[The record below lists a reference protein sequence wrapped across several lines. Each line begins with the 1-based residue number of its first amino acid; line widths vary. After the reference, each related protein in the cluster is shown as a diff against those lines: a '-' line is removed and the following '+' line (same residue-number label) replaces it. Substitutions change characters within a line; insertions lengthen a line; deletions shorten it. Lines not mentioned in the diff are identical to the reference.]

1 MKVVLTGSKGFIG
14 SALLKALKKQKNTYV
29 WLLNQDKNQW
39 NDNYGL
45 DEAVKTCDVIFH
57 VGAIS
62 DTTLQDCN
70 EMLYWN
76 YTLSKKLFDL
86 ARKHNKKVVY
96 SSSAATYG
104 LGDGIPTNIYGWS
117 KKLAEEYGLKACEK
131 FGKSCGTQLNNPN
144 KQNIDELFGMGYTYA
159 ILGSDLFV
167 LWKWA
172 DKMQKIITDF
182 RKN

>member
-39 NDNYGL
+39 NNNYEL

-86 ARKHNKKVVY
+86 ARKINR
-96 SSSAATYG
+96 
-104 LGDGIPTNIYGWS
+104 ITNILIG
-117 KKLAEEYGLKACEK
+117 
-131 FGKSCGTQLNNPN
+131 
-144 KQNIDELFGMGYTYA
+144 
-159 ILGSDLFV
+159 
-167 LWKWA
+167 
-172 DKMQKIITDF
+172 
-182 RKN
+182 